1 MTNQV
6 SGPAADRRIVN
17 SGKPIIKFLTYV
29 QSFIL
34 LVRQESAKRRQEP
47 TTCPDPHC
55 GRFGRRRPT
64 PATLISPLSSPYDDL
79 NQQIVRLLQEDGR
92 EAYDVIGQKLGVS
105 GGTIRNRVTRMRDA
119 GMLRIVAVVDPVA
132 VDYESDA
139 MLGIKTAPGVAP
151 TAVAQRLDPHQAVVY
166 VMWVSG
172 RFDLLVEVV
181 CDEETELTT
190 FLNDHIHG
198 QPDIAHVE
206 VMTRLGMF
214 KNQFLLKGHV
224 P

>member
-1 MTNQV
+1 MSRFT
-6 SGPAADRRIVN
+6 PRA
-17 SGKPIIKFLTYV
+17 V
-29 QSFIL
+29 QS
-34 LVRQESAKRRQEP
+34 VTDDGGGDASE
-47 TTCPDPHC
+47 
-55 GRFGRRRPT
+55 
-64 PATLISPLSSPYDDL
+64 ISRLSSPYDDL

>member
-1 MTNQV
+1 MPRFT
-6 SGPAADRRIVN
+6 PRA
-17 SGKPIIKFLTYV
+17 V
-29 QSFIL
+29 QS
-34 LVRQESAKRRQEP
+34 VTDDSGGDAGE
-47 TTCPDPHC
+47 
-55 GRFGRRRPT
+55 
-64 PATLISPLSSPYDDL
+64 ISPLSSPYDDL
-79 NQQIVRLLQEDGR
+79 NQQIIRFLQDDGR

-105 GGTIRNRVTRMRDA
+105 GGTVRNRVTRMRDA
-119 GMLRIVAVVDPVA
+119 GMLSIVALVDPIA

-151 TAVAQRLDPHQAVVY
+151 TSVAQRLDPYPAVVY

-181 CDEETELTT
+181 CDEETKLAS
-190 FLNDHIHG
+190 FLSEHVHG
-198 QPDIAHVE
+198 EPDIAHVE

-214 KNQFLLKGHV
+214 KNQFLLKRNV

>member
-1 MTNQV
+1 MPRSPLRTFHSVTGGSGGDADEV
-6 SGPAADRRIVN
+6 SR
-17 SGKPIIKFLTYV
+17 
-29 QSFIL
+29 
-34 LVRQESAKRRQEP
+34 
-47 TTCPDPHC
+47 
-55 GRFGRRRPT
+55 
-64 PATLISPLSSPYDDL
+64 LSSPYDDL
-79 NQQIVRLLQEDGR
+79 NQQIIRLLQEDGR
-92 EAYDVIGQKLGVS
+92 AAYDVIGQKLGVS

-151 TAVAQRLDPHQAVVY
+151 TAVAQRLDPYPAVVY

-206 VMTRLGMF
+206 VMSRLGMF
-214 KNQFLLKGHV
+214 KNQFLLKRHV

>member
-1 MTNQV
+1 MSRFT
-6 SGPAADRRIVN
+6 PRA
-17 SGKPIIKFLTYV
+17 V
-29 QSFIL
+29 QS
-34 LVRQESAKRRQEP
+34 VTDASGGDAAEV
-47 TTCPDPHC
+47 
-55 GRFGRRRPT
+55 
-64 PATLISPLSSPYDDL
+64 SPLSSPYDDL

-151 TAVAQRLDPHQAVVY
+151 TAVAQRLDPHPAVVY

>member
-1 MTNQV
+1 MARSTLKAIR
-6 SGPAADRRIVN
+6 AAHADGDDVPR
-17 SGKPIIKFLTYV
+17 
-29 QSFIL
+29 
-34 LVRQESAKRRQEP
+34 
-47 TTCPDPHC
+47 
-55 GRFGRRRPT
+55 
-64 PATLISPLSSPYDDL
+64 LSSPYDDL
-79 NQQIVRLLQEDGR
+79 NQRIIRLLQEDGR
-92 EAYDVIGQKLGVS
+92 AAYDEIGQKLGVS
-105 GGTIRNRVTRMRDA
+105 GGTVRNRVTRMRDA

-151 TAVAQRLDPHQAVVY
+151 AEVAQRLDPHPAVVY

-181 CDEETELTT
+181 CDEETELAT

-198 QPDIAHVE
+198 QPDIARVE

-214 KNQFLLKGHV
+214 KNQFLLKRHV